1 MAAERHSGLEE
12 LNAEFEHFGN
22 TDPSLLA
29 EVVAKMEK
37 VDMNYATIN
46 SMQVNAIFKSIN
58 SESKLKR
65 LFLAQINL
73 SSVNPEIL
81 SKCVVKI
88 EEIDFCDTNL
98 NTLQLAGIFCVDT
111 NESNIKKIAIRGLDL
126 SKINPKSLAKS
137 IAMMQKVDI
146 LDSKLTTR
154 QYEEIFKFVDK
165 DSNLTRLNL
174 EKSIVD
180 SLAPTIQSIVESKI
194 TISTSHYFVPFE

>member
-111 NESNIKKIAIRGLDL
+111 NESNIKK
-126 SKINPKSLAKS
+126 
-137 IAMMQKVDI
+137 
-146 LDSKLTTR
+146 
-154 QYEEIFKFVDK
+154 
-165 DSNLTRLNL
+165 
-174 EKSIVD
+174 
-180 SLAPTIQSIVESKI
+180 
-194 TISTSHYFVPFE
+194 